1 MSYLLVGSHQ
11 PHPQILAQLA
21 RKETA
26 MELNA
31 DFKTRVVIHSDQL
44 EWIASPMPGVH
55 RRMLDR
61 IGDEVARATSIVR
74 YAPDS
79 KFSAHT
85 HTGGEEFIVLDGV
98 FQDEHGDYP
107 AGTYVRNPPTTAH
120 TPGSDDGCTIFV
132 KLWQF
137 DMDDRTQFRK
147 TMADELATPVN
158 GVATAELHR
167 DAYEVVTYSH
177 LNAGAVLAHSDPGG
191 IEMLVING
199 FVSDS
204 EDTLT
209 KGSWLRLPKG
219 QKLSVS
225 AGPDS
230 AKVWIK
236 TGHLAHA
243 KPPAV

>member
-1 MSYLLVGSHQ
+1 
-11 PHPQILAQLA
+11 
-21 RKETA
+21 

-31 DFKTRVVIHSDQL
+31 DFKARVVVHSDQL
-44 EWIASPMPGVH
+44 DWIASPMPGVD

-74 YAPDS
+74 YVPNS
-79 KFSAHT
+79 KFSAHS

-107 AGTYVRNPPTTAH
+107 TGTYVRNPPTTSH

-137 DMDDRTQFRK
+137 DLDDRTQFRK
-147 TMADELATPVN
+147 TMADELAAPVN
-158 GVATAELHR
+158 GIATAVLHQ
-167 DAYEVVTYSH
+167 DTYEVVTYSR
-177 LNAGAVLAHSDPGG
+177 LDAGATLDKTDAGG

-199 FVSDS
+199 AVI
-204 EDTLT
+204 EGGETLG
-209 KGSWLRLPKG
+209 KGAWLRLPEG
-219 QKLSVS
+219 QALTAT
-225 AGPDS
+225 AGDDG

-243 KPPAV
+243 KAPKV